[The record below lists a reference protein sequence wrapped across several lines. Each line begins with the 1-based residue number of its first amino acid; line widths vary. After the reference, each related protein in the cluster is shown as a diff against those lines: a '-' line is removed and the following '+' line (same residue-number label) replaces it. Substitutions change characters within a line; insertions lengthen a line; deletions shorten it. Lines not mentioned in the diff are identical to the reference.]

1 MTCTEDQFRSILREE
16 AADISAASVPP
27 LSLPDGRLTGPSRG
41 RAGIT
46 GRRWRRW
53 LVPLGAAAAVT
64 AIAVAATAIAGGGRV
79 PQSPVAGAARS
90 FHGVPPYFLALEG
103 GFADHHQLPFSLV
116 ARRTATGAVVA
127 TGRPPGTD
135 LSWASWIAA
144 DGASD
149 RTFVLGTPGS
159 SGSGQFF
166 LVHLNLARRII
177 TLHRLPIT
185 APSPAAIAV
194 SPGGSELAV
203 EDYLDPQLETEIQIY
218 SLSGTVLRT
227 WRCRDVVGPGTGA
240 AEFAWGPGG
249 TLAFIYHGLPST
261 GDGIRLL
268 PASAPSGNLLR
279 ASRLAVR
286 LNQPGGYE
294 VSTFLMTGRGATL
307 LALLQR
313 MSHVR
318 LESEFA
324 VYSASTGRALRSFW
338 SSEVG
343 ESLAWSNPSGGPAV
357 VWAAPSITGTH
368 VSELGVLDGGR
379 FFPIPVAT
387 GRAGELLYVAI
398 AF

>member
-1 MTCTEDQFRSILREE
+1 
-16 AADISAASVPP
+16 V
-27 LSLPDGRLTGPSRG
+27 
-41 RAGIT
+41 
-46 GRRWRRW
+46 
-53 LVPLGAAAAVT
+53 
-64 AIAVAATAIAGGGRV
+64 
-79 PQSPVAGAARS
+79 
-90 FHGVPPYFLALEG
+90 
-103 GFADHHQLPFSLV
+103 
-116 ARRTATGAVVA
+116 
-127 TGRPPGTD
+127 
-135 LSWASWIAA
+135 
-144 DGASD
+144 
-149 RTFVLGTPGS
+149 GS
-159 SGSGQFF
+159 NGSGQFF
-166 LVHLNLARRII
+166 LAHLNLARGTI
-177 TLHRLPIT
+177 TFRRLPIT

-194 SPGGSELAV
+194 SPDGSELAV

-227 WRCRDVVGPGTGA
+227 WRCRDVAGPGSGA

-249 TLAFIYHGLPST
+249 TLAFLYHGGPST

-286 LNQPGGYE
+286 LNQPGGYG
-294 VSTFLMTGRGATL
+294 VGAFLMTGRGATL

-338 SSEVG
+338 SAEVG
-343 ESLAWSNPSGGPAV
+343 DESLAWSNPSGGPAV
-357 VWAAPSITGTH
+357 LWAWPAVTGTH

-387 GRAGELLYVAI
+387 GRADEPIYQAI
-398 AF
+398 AC